1 MKTIINNFLAVLRTY
16 KTSSAINILGL
27 SVALIVFFIVLM
39 QVHYDLTYDKSYT
52 NADKIL
58 QFNIYQEK
66 NGETRVMTNIQIPK
80 SISEK
85 FPEVENYCSSAI
97 WGEDQY
103 DVEKD
108 GISRETYSIYNIRS
122 TTGFLEVFT
131 PEIISGDASDIF
143 TSPGKA
149 MISEKTAKRLFGN
162 ENPIGKIL
170 RHHVKDESFV
180 INAVYRD
187 FPDNSTIKNGMYS
200 YLEEQPD
207 SEWSFCSFFTVRKDS
222 HASIND
228 KLTET
233 IWGEEFIKHME
244 ENPEDRMQAH
254 LSSMNDLY
262 LKSGGKGGSKRINTT
277 ITLLSIGILTV
288 FIAFVNFIN
297 LSLAM
302 APSRVRGI
310 NIRRILGISKLKLQT
325 TIAMESVLFT
335 IVSLIVAFGGI
346 YLIKG
351 TAFVNEIFAVNLTL
365 SSHIGLLT
373 TASIVILLI
382 AFGIGLYTMRYSTSF
397 DEAEALKGS
406 FALGIQGVKLRNAL
420 IIFQF
425 TTAIALICASTFI
438 KQQNDYMLNYN
449 WGFNKENIIYLP
461 IRGISNEA
469 QSFGQELLRN
479 PQISDYTTTRALPG
493 QVGMNWGMSLE
504 GKGVN
509 MTVWEVDKR
518 FLNFLNINIIAGNKP
533 ESSDTLLYQMVANEA
548 LMTEYDFDD
557 NIIGK
562 EFHTFVSG
570 SIQAI
575 AKDINFETLH
585 EKIKP
590 MAFAII
596 DNPNRFQ
603 YMLIK
608 LSGGNITESINHIRS
623 LWTKYS
629 NDPFEA
635 KFLDEQ
641 MDRLY
646 KTESNMAKLIAI
658 LGFVVVIIAVMGV
671 YGLIVFNTKYKS
683 KEIAIRKVNGSTI
696 SEIMIMLNRAI
707 LIQLAIAFVIATPIA
722 WYAISKWLENFAY
735 KASVQWWVFPLSGL
749 IVLAITIITVSA
761 QSYKAATTNPNKTL
775 NKN

>member
-1 MKTIINNFLAVLRTY
+1 MKTIINNFLAVIKTY

-27 SVALIVFFIVLM
+27 SVALVVFFIVLM
-39 QVHYDLTYDKSYT
+39 QVHYDLTYDKSYS

-58 QFNIYQEK
+58 QFNLFLER
-66 NGETRVMTNIQIPK
+66 NGETILRTNIQIPK

-85 FPEVENYCSSAI
+85 FPEVENYCSCAI
-97 WGEDQY
+97 WGEEKY
-103 DVEKD
+103 DVYKN
-108 GISRETYSIYNIRS
+108 GIFNETYSINNIR
-122 TTGFLEVFT
+122 TTAGFLDVFT
-131 PEIISGDASDIF
+131 PEIISGSTSDIF

-162 ENPIGKIL
+162 EDPLGKTL
-170 RHHVKDESFV
+170 RHHVSEETFV

-187 FPDNSTIKNGMYS
+187 FPENSTMENGIYS
-200 YLEEQPD
+200 YLEDQPE
-207 SEWSFCSFFTVRKDS
+207 SEWNFHAFLTVRKES
-222 HASIND
+222 HAAIND

-233 IWGEEFIKHME
+233 IWGEEFIKRME
-244 ENPEDRMQAH
+244 KNPEDRMQAN
-254 LSSMNDLY
+254 LYSMNDIY

-288 FIAFVNFIN
+288 FIAFVNFVN

-310 NIRRILGISKLKLQT
+310 NIRRILGISKIKLQT
-325 TIAMESVLFT
+325 TIAMESVIFT
-335 IVSLIVAFGGI
+335 LLSLIVAFGGI

-365 SSHIGLLT
+365 SSHIGLLI
-373 TASIVILLI
+373 TASTVILLI
-382 AFGIGLYTMRYSTSF
+382 AFCIGLYAMRYSTSF

-406 FALGIQGVKLRNAL
+406 FALGAQGVKLRNAL

-425 TTAIALICASTFI
+425 TTAIVLICASTFI

-449 WGFNKENIIYLP
+449 WGFDKENIIYLP
-461 IRGISNEA
+461 IYGFSSEA

-479 PQISDYTTTRALPG
+479 PQISDYTRTRALPG
-493 QVGMNWGMSLE
+493 LVGMDWNFPLE
-504 GKGVN
+504 GKSVKMN
-509 MTVWEVDKR
+509 VWEVDNR
-518 FLNFLNINIIAGNKP
+518 FLDFLDVNIIAGHKP
-533 ESSDTLLYQMVANEA
+533 ENADTMLYKMVVNEA
-548 LMTEYDFDD
+548 FMSEFEFDET
-557 NIIGK
+557 IIGK
-562 EFHTFVSG
+562 EFQTFVSG
-570 SIQAI
+570 NIQAI

-585 EKIKP
+585 EKIRP
-590 MAFAII
+590 MSFAVT
-596 DNPNRFQ
+596 DDPNRLFF
-603 YMLIK
+603 MMIK
-608 LSGGNITESINHIRS
+608 LSGGNITESMNFIRT
-623 LWTKYS
+623 LWAKYS
-629 NDPFEA
+629 KDPFEA
-635 KFLDEQ
+635 NFLDVE

-683 KEIAIRKVNGSTI
+683 REIAIRKVNGSTV
-696 SEIMIMLNRAI
+696 SGIMLMLNRTI
-707 LIQLAIAFVIATPIA
+707 LIQLAISFAIATPIA

-735 KASVQWWVFPLSGL
+735 KTSLQWWIFPLSGL

-761 QSYKAATTNPNKTL
+761 QSYKAATTNPNIVL